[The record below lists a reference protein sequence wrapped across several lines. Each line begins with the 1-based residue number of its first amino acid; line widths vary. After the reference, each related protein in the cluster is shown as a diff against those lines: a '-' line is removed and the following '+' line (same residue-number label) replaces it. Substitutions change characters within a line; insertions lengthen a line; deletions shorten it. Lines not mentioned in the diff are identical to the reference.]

1 MVVGFLMII
10 GECCD
15 VEVEL
20 RNVACRILISSSPC
34 CVVVV
39 VNTGIIDDDD
49 ERHTTTSVSSERAC
63 RPSKL
68 TQNERNK
75 EPFYCRKIFYRR

>member
-1 MVVGFLMII
+1 MWLLGFLLLL
-10 GECCD
+10 GSVC

-63 RPSKL
+63 GPRS
-68 TQNERNK
+68 
-75 EPFYCRKIFYRR
+75 

>member
-1 MVVGFLMII
+1 MSGRYDVVVGFLMII

-39 VNTGIIDDDD
+39 VEYTGIIDDDD
-49 ERHTTTSVSSERAC
+49 KFHTHHQC
-63 RPSKL
+63 
-68 TQNERNK
+68 
-75 EPFYCRKIFYRR
+75 F